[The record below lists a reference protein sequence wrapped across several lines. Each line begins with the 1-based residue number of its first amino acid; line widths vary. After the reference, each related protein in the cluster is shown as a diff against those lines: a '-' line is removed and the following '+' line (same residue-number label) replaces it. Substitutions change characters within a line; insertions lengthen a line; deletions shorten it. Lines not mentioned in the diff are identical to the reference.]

1 LPAALFQQTPN
12 GLLLFSAV
20 TWFTWAARGLSY
32 QCQTSPTLGARFGG
46 YDVCG
51 HKSCIACVFF
61 SLSLSLSL
69 SLNLSRR
76 EPADNDRDLLW
87 PSVARIT
94 AVHRNLRLRL
104 ERRLFLTTFIA
115 GQGST

>member
-1 LPAALFQQTPN
+1 
-12 GLLLFSAV
+12 LFSAV
-20 TWFTWAARGLSY
+20 TCFTWTARGLSY
-32 QCQTSPTLGARFGG
+32 QCQTSPILGARFGG

-51 HKSCIACVFF
+51 HKSCIACVF
-61 SLSLSLSL
+61 LN
-69 SLNLSRR
+69 LNLSRR

-87 PSVARIT
+87 PGVARIT